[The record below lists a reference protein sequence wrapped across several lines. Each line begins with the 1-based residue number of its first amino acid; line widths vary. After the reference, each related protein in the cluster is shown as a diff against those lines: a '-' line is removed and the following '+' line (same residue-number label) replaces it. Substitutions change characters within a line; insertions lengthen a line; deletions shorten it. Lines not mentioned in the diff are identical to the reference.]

1 MKISILR
8 FLLIKIELELRDA
21 GMDGVA
27 DEGIIITA
35 LHMGLGRLIFKF
47 YKFYLIVNLVDVV
60 MADEAEL
67 PTTLHPC
74 ENFSELNFSEV
85 LISFVVI
92 NG

>member
-1 MKISILR
+1 MKILILR
-8 FLLIKIELELRDA
+8 FLLIKIELELRDT

-35 LHMGLGRLIFKF
+35 LYMGLGRLIFKF

-67 PTTLHPC
+67 PPL
-74 ENFSELNFSEV
+74 SILV
-85 LISFVVI
+85 KISVS
-92 NG
+92 

>member
-1 MKISILR
+1 MKILILR
-8 FLLIKIELELRDA
+8 FLLIKIELELWDT

-35 LHMGLGRLIFKF
+35 LYMGLGRLIFKF

-67 PTTLHPC
+67 PPL
-74 ENFSELNFSEV
+74 SILV
-85 LISFVVI
+85 KISVS
-92 NG
+92 

>member
-1 MKISILR
+1 MKILILR

-35 LHMGLGRLIFKF
+35 LYMGLGRLIFKF

-67 PTTLHPC
+67 PPL
-74 ENFSELNFSEV
+74 SILV
-85 LISFVVI
+85 KISVS
-92 NG
+92 